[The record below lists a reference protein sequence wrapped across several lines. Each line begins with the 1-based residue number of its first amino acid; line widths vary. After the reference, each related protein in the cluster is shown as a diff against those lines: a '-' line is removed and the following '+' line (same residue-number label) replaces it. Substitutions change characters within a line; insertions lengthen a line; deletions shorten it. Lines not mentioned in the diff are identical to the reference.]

1 MAMNGMV
8 MAMAWVLVSIKK
20 VVTTG
25 VMTATTMLMMVMA
38 INKVAATKLV
48 TNRKPMMKM
57 AELKAATMMKM
68 VELKAAM
75 MPNRVGL
82 SVLVMMIMRCWSL
95 RITMAKQENRGL
107 SNLNFLCSAI
117 YIVMHRA
124 AMVSK

>member
-8 MAMAWVLVSIKK
+8 IAMAWVLVTVKK

-48 TNRKPMMKM
+48 TNRKLMMKI
-57 AELKAATMMKM
+57 AELKAVTMMKM

-75 MPNRVGL
+75 TPNRVGL
-82 SVLVMMIMRCWSL
+82 LGMMIMRCWSL
-95 RITMAKQENRGL
+95 RIMMAKQENRGL
-107 SNLNFLCSAI
+107 SNLNFLRSAI
-117 YIVMHRA
+117 YIVMCRA